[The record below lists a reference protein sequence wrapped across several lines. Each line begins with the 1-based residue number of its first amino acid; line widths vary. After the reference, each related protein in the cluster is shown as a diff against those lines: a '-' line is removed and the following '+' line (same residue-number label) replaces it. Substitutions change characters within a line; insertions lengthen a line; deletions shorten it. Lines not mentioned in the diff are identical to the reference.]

1 MVVVVVEPV
10 IPPGFNVQFPD
21 GNPLKATLPV
31 VVIQLGC
38 VIESI
43 IGALAVVGWASIT
56 TLAEAKEVQPEAFV
70 TV

>member
-1 MVVVVVEPV
+1 MVVVAVEPV

-31 VVIQLGC
+31 VIIQLGC

-43 IGALAVVGWASIT
+43 ISVLGVMG
-56 TLAEAKEVQPEAFV
+56 
-70 TV
+70 